1 MRGVVR
7 AVGRDDEL
15 EHEGGGGRPRPYRR
29 EVGVGVPGMY
39 IESEIAVQ
47 LHLIAAEPGEF
58 SEGVNIVSCTRWE

>member
-47 LHLIAAEPGEF
+47 LHLIA
-58 SEGVNIVSCTRWE
+58 VRMCTIRTWHSIKYI